1 MSLQK
6 VDVQHEFRMPVDRVF
21 AYLSEHENLG
31 VLFGLKV
38 ERVRDGDSDRNGV
51 GSVRKLSLAGIAPF
65 EETVT
70 ECVPDELIVY
80 RVTKGSPIKNHE
92 GRMEFSARESG
103 AASHL
108 RYRIEFESKVP
119 GLGPVIERGLARNIA
134 KGLRKVEQRA

>member
-1 MSLQK
+1 MSFQK
-6 VDVQHEFRMPVDRVF
+6 IDVQHEFRIPVGRVF

-38 ERVRDGDSDRNGV
+38 ERVRDGDSARNGV

-70 ECVPDELIVY
+70 AFVPDELIVY

-92 GRMEFSARESG
+92 GRMEVSSRESG

-108 RYRIEFESKVP
+108 RYRIEFEGKIP
-119 GLGPVIERGLARNIA
+119 GLGPVVERSLTRSIT
-134 KGLRKVEQRA
+134 KGLRKVDQQA

>member
-1 MSLQK
+1 MSVQK
-6 VDVQHEFRMPVDRVF
+6 IDVEHEFRIPVDRVF

-38 ERVRDGDSDRNGV
+38 ERVRSGDSDRNGV
-51 GSVRKLSLAGIAPF
+51 GSVRRLSLAGIAPF

-70 ECVPDELIVY
+70 AYVPDDLIVY

-92 GRMEFSARESG
+92 GRMEFRSRESG

-119 GLGPVIERGLARNIA
+119 GLGPVVEKGLTRNITR
-134 KGLRKVEQRA
+134 GLRKVERQA